1 LVFKIFISYS
11 QEDFRAH
18 ARIVHNYLSK
28 LIPNSSVFIDQLKP
42 KGEQWREKNDT
53 ELIKSDLMVL
63 LVTPG
68 ALQSQEIVREVKL
81 ATENNVRI
89 LTCKHDD
96 LEIPWIELPWSLGT
110 IEGIEF
116 EDDEILK
123 IRLFKEIQKIIKITK
138 TPETKISEPKYPPQ
152 FVDLV
157 HVRLH
162 QKTFEIKYG
171 HEKGNLEILSGT
183 VDRETCSLLF
193 PTRTSSP
200 TELSITLP
208 RELIDAKVGYQ
219 DSEFFILVNG
229 EEVGYEETVGLS
241 FRTLKFSCP
250 EYTEDIEIVGNQILG
265 IWYGVTDGE
274 EYTVKI
280 LEGASIPGDKD
291 YFDFK
296 YLEIHRGDS
305 VTWKNHDTT
314 AHTITSG
321 TAGGGP
327 DGIFDSSLF
336 MSGSSFSVTFETKGV
351 FPYFDMTHPWM
362 VGTVEVVD

>member
-138 TPETKISEPKYPPQ
+138 TPGTK
-152 FVDLV
+152 
-157 HVRLH
+157 
-162 QKTFEIKYG
+162 
-171 HEKGNLEILSGT
+171 
-183 VDRETCSLLF
+183 
-193 PTRTSSP
+193 TRFW
-200 TELSITLP
+200 IQ
-208 RELIDAKVGYQ
+208 LI
-219 DSEFFILVNG
+219 
-229 EEVGYEETVGLS
+229 
-241 FRTLKFSCP
+241 
-250 EYTEDIEIVGNQILG
+250 
-265 IWYGVTDGE
+265 
-274 EYTVKI
+274 
-280 LEGASIPGDKD
+280 
-291 YFDFK
+291 
-296 YLEIHRGDS
+296 
-305 VTWKNHDTT
+305 
-314 AHTITSG
+314 
-321 TAGGGP
+321 
-327 DGIFDSSLF
+327 
-336 MSGSSFSVTFETKGV
+336 
-351 FPYFDMTHPWM
+351 
-362 VGTVEVVD
+362 